1 MHSLRELQ
9 RGVMRA
15 VLDAEP
21 QLAAPLIASG
31 GIAAGGTLGIYANTA
46 RSNFIESLIASFPVI
61 RRLVGEDY
69 FQQVA
74 RGFHAHHPSLSGD
87 LQFAG
92 AMFAQYLAQLHGA
105 DDYRYLSEV
114 ARLEWLIQ
122 ETLLAAD
129 HPRFDLAKLQT
140 VAPAGYD
147 ALVFRLH
154 PSVRLFA
161 SEFPCV
167 AIWQANSGD
176 AEPPAIDLRTGPD
189 RTLLT
194 RDRGRLAFHCLSSG
208 EHGISGIAARSGN
221 FRGRHCARRARRCRT
236 RIRSPRPRVRCHG
249 GAATLGA
256 GRDHRRFSLINTKK
270 DLSCP
275 CCKKLKP
282 RMRWLHSCLITCNR
296 RSRSLHGCM

>member
-208 EHGISGIAARSGN
+208 ELGFLESLRDQETFAAAIARGAHAAVEHASEALGPGFDATAVLRHWVLAGIIVD
-221 FRGRHCARRARRCRT
+221 FH
-236 RIRSPRPRVRCHG
+236 
-249 GAATLGA
+249 
-256 GRDHRRFSLINTKK
+256 
-270 DLSCP
+270 
-275 CCKKLKP
+275 
-282 RMRWLHSCLITCNR
+282 
-296 RSRSLHGCM
+296 